1 MIFLGG
7 NPGGAGSLAFFL
19 DFGLLQKA
27 DNRQAPQPSP
37 AATNFIT
44 MLSLAWQID
53 RSA

>member
-27 DNRQAPQPSP
+27 DNRQAAQPSP
-37 AATNFIT
+37 AQPSSNKLYNYVII
-44 MLSLAWQID
+44 SLAD
-53 RSA
+53 